1 MDGRLMKSALIVIL
15 AVRLL
20 APTGAAVA
28 QQNPTVEVYKTPT
41 CGCCN
46 KWVEHLRAHGF
57 TVRTTDVATLE
68 DIKVRQGVPPHVQ
81 SCHTAVVNGY
91 VVEGHVPARDVR
103 RLVTERPA
111 VAGLAVAGMPTG
123 SPGMEVPGRAPQPY
137 NVLAFDRHGKTEV
150 FASYN
155 H

>member
-1 MDGRLMKSALIVIL
+1 MKSALIVIL
-15 AVRLL
+15 TVGLL
-20 APTGAAVA
+20 APMGAAVA
-28 QQNPTVEVYKTPT
+28 QQNPTVEVYKTPM
-41 CGCCN
+41 CGCCS

-68 DIKVRQGVPPHVQ
+68 DIKVRQRVPPHVQ

-111 VAGLAVAGMPTG
+111 VAGLAVAGMPIG
-123 SPGMEVPGRAPQPY
+123 SPGMEVPGRPPEPY

>member
-1 MDGRLMKSALIVIL
+1 MKSALILIL
-15 AVRLL
+15 TVGVLGS
-20 APTGAAVA
+20 TGIAVA
-28 QQNPTVEVYKTPT
+28 QQNPTVDVYKTPT
-41 CGCCN
+41 CGCCT

-57 TVRTTDVATLE
+57 TVRTTDVASLAE
-68 DIKVRQGVPPHVQ
+68 IKARQRVPPHVQ

-103 RLVTERPA
+103 RLLTDRPA
-111 VAGLAVAGMPTG
+111 VVGLAVAGMPTG
-123 SPGMEVPGRAPQPY
+123 SPGMEVPGRAAQAY
-137 NVLAFDRHGKTEV
+137 NVLAFDKHGKTEV